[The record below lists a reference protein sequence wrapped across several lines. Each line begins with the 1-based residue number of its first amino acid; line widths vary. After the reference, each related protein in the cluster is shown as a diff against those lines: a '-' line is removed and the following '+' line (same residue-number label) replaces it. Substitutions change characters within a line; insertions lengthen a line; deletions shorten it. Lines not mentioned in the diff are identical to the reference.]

1 MRAYDELYLSDAM
14 SNLGGAFH
22 YAINDCGIP
31 PDQFMEEFLQSD
43 LSKEFE
49 AGNPWVLSGMSGIEL
64 TQRVLESIRPGY
76 PFPSPS
82 PAVFKTPEY
91 WAGYYLAYF
100 QWFTGIRFKD
110 IFARVKL
117 TEIIAMY
124 PVYHEMD
131 VTNFVEDISQR
142 LDKAEAPSR
151 LKALRER
158 AGYSQSQLAKK
169 ANVGIRMIQLY
180 EQRAA
185 NIDNAR
191 TSVLY
196 RLARA
201 LRCNIEDLL
210 ERPEKRGRYV
220 PVEKGQDT
228 H

>member
-1 MRAYDELYLSDAM
+1 
-14 SNLGGAFH
+14 
-22 YAINDCGIP
+22 
-31 PDQFMEEFLQSD
+31 
-43 LSKEFE
+43 
-49 AGNPWVLSGMSGIEL
+49 
-64 TQRVLESIRPGY
+64 
-76 PFPSPS
+76 
-82 PAVFKTPEY
+82 
-91 WAGYYLAYF
+91 
-100 QWFTGIRFKD
+100 
-110 IFARVKL
+110 
-117 TEIIAMY
+117 MY

-131 VTNFVEDISQR
+131 VTNFVEDISER
-142 LDKAEAPSR
+142 LDKAEVPSR